1 MSAPTNHWKLG
12 LFVVGAVLFGIG
24 FFIYLG
30 TRAIPK
36 ETVTYNAYF
45 DESVTGLDMG
55 SPVKFRGVTIG
66 NVSSIELAP
75 DRRHVKVAFEFTV
88 ATLDQLGIAR
98 DAGEKTRLPIPPNL
112 RAQLTSTGVTGI
124 KYIQLD
130 FFDQASLQ
138 TPELPFPV
146 GDRNIP
152 AQASSMKNIEASV
165 VQTADRL
172 PEVTEHVV
180 NLLTRAERIAEQVET
195 QRLPERLNF
204 LLTHFDHT
212 LTTLD
217 EKLGQLDTK
226 GLSQDSRAVLSSFHG
241 TAQRANRLLD
251 RMDGDRGLLAS
262 AERFS
267 SSLGDAASNANGFT
281 TEMEHTLRD
290 VSEAAAAVRDLAD
303 ALERQPDML
312 IKGRSSRAER

>member
-12 LFVVGAVLFGIG
+12 LFVVAAMIFGLG
-24 FFIYLG
+24 FFVYLG
-30 TRAIPK
+30 TRTIPK
-36 ETVTYNAYF
+36 ETVTYTAYF
-45 DESVTGLDMG
+45 DESVTGLDLG

-66 NVSSIELAP
+66 NVSVIELAP
-75 DRRHVKVAFEFTV
+75 DRRHVKVAFDFTV
-88 ATLDQLGIAR
+88 AVLDQLGIAR
-98 DAGEKTRLPIPPNL
+98 GSGEKTRLPIPPSL
-112 RAQLTSTGVTGI
+112 RAQLNSTGVTGI
-124 KYIQLD
+124 KYIGLD
-130 FFDQASLQ
+130 FFEGQ
-138 TPELPFPV
+138 TPPTELPFPV

-172 PEVTEHVV
+172 PEVTAQVV
-180 NLLTRAERIAEQVET
+180 GLLTKVDRIADQVEKE
-195 QRLPERLNF
+195 RLPERVGF

-212 LTTLD
+212 LTALD
-217 EKLGQLDTK
+217 ERLGQLDAK
-226 GLSQDSRAVLSSFHG
+226 GLSQDGRALLSSWQG
-241 TAQRANRLLD
+241 TAVRANRLLD

-267 SSLGDAASNANGFT
+267 NSLGDAASNANGFT

-312 IKGRSSRAER
+312 IKGRGGRQD

>member
-12 LFVVGAVLFGIG
+12 LFVVCTLAFGLC
-24 FFIYLG
+24 FFLYLG
-30 TRAIPK
+30 ARQIPK
-36 ETVTYNAYF
+36 ETVTYSSYF
-45 DESVTGLDMG
+45 DESVTGLDLG

-66 NVSSIELAP
+66 NVASIELAQ
-75 DRRHVKVAFEFTV
+75 DRRHVKVAYDFPV

-98 DAGEKTRLPIPPNL
+98 RTGEKTQIPIPPNL
-112 RAQLTSTGVTGI
+112 RAQLASTGVTGI
-124 KYIQLD
+124 KYIGLD
-130 FFDQASLQ
+130 FFENQPPQAS
-138 TPELPFPV
+138 ELPFPV

-152 AQASSMKNIEASV
+152 AQPSSMKNIENSV

-172 PEVTEHVV
+172 PELTDHVLT
-180 NLLTRAERIAEQVET
+180 LLTRVERITQQVE
-195 QRLPERLNF
+195 QERLPERVGF
-204 LLTHFDHT
+204 LMTRFDHT
-212 LTTLD
+212 LTTID
-217 EKLGQLDTK
+217 DKLGQLDTK
-226 GLSQDSRAVLSSFHG
+226 GLSQDGRAALSSWQG
-241 TAQRANRLLD
+241 TASRANRLLD

-312 IKGRSSRAER
+312 IKGRNSRTEP

>member
-12 LFVVGAVLFGIG
+12 LFVVAAMIFGLG
-24 FFIYLG
+24 FFVYLG
-30 TRAIPK
+30 TRTIPK
-36 ETVTYNAYF
+36 ETVTYTAYF

-55 SPVKFRGVTIG
+55 SPVKFRGVSIG
-66 NVSSIELAP
+66 NVSVIELAP
-75 DRRHVKVAFEFTV
+75 DRRHVKVAFDFPV
-88 ATLDQLGIAR
+88 AVLDQLGIAR
-98 DAGEKTRLPIPPNL
+98 GSGEKTRLPIPPSL
-112 RAQLTSTGVTGI
+112 RAQLQSTGVTGI
-124 KYIQLD
+124 KYIGLD
-130 FFDQASLQ
+130 FFEGQ
-138 TPELPFPV
+138 TPPSELPFPV
-146 GDRNIP
+146 GDRNIA

-172 PEVTEHVV
+172 PEVTAQVV
-180 NLLTRAERIAEQVET
+180 GLLTKVDRIADQVEKE
-195 QRLPERLNF
+195 RLPERFGF

-212 LTTLD
+212 LTALD
-217 EKLGQLDTK
+217 EKLGQLDAR
-226 GLSQDSRAVLSSFHG
+226 GLSQDGRALMSSWQG
-241 TAQRANRLLD
+241 TAVRTNRLLD

-312 IKGRSSRAER
+312 IKGRGGRQD

>member
-12 LFVVGAVLFGIG
+12 LFVVIAMGFGLS
-24 FFIYLG
+24 FFVYLG
-30 TRAIPK
+30 TRTIPK
-36 ETVTYNAYF
+36 ETVTYTAYF
-45 DESVTGLDMG
+45 DESVTGLEYG

-66 NVSSIELAP
+66 NVTTIELAP
-75 DRRHVKVAFEFTV
+75 DRRHVKVAFDFTV
-88 ATLDQLGIAR
+88 SVLDQLGIAR
-98 DAGEKTRLPIPPNL
+98 GSGEKTRLPIPPNL
-112 RAQLTSTGVTGI
+112 RAQLNSTGVTGI
-124 KYIQLD
+124 KYVQLD
-130 FFDQASLQ
+130 FFENEQLQ
-138 TPELPFPV
+138 TTELPFPV

-172 PEVTEHVV
+172 PEVTEHVLS
-180 NLLTRAERIAEQVET
+180 LLTRVERIATQVEEE
-195 QRLPERLNF
+195 RLPERVGF

-212 LTTLD
+212 LTSLD
-217 EKLGQLDTK
+217 EKLGGLDTK
-226 GLSQDSRAVLSSFHG
+226 GLSQDGRAALSSWQG
-241 TAQRANRLLD
+241 TAARANRILD
-251 RMDGDRGLLAS
+251 RMDGSHGLLAS

-290 VSEAAAAVRDLAD
+290 VSEAAAAVRSLAD

-312 IKGRSSRAER
+312 IKGRNERSER

>member
-12 LFVVGAVLFGIG
+12 LFVVTAMLFGLA
-24 FFIYLG
+24 FFVYLG
-30 TRAIPK
+30 TRTIPQ
-36 ETVTYNAYF
+36 ERVTYTSYF
-45 DESVTGLDMG
+45 DESVTGLDLG

-66 NVSSIELAP
+66 NVSHIELAP

-88 ATLDQLGIAR
+88 AVLDQLGIAR
-98 DAGEKTRLPIPPNL
+98 GSGEKTRLPIPPNL
-112 RAQLTSTGVTGI
+112 RAQLNSTGVTGI
-124 KYIQLD
+124 KYVQLD
-130 FFDQASLQ
+130 FFDQAQLQ
-138 TPELPFPV
+138 NGELPFPV
-146 GDRNIP
+146 NDRNIP
-152 AQASSMKNIEASV
+152 AQPSSMKNIEASV

-172 PEVTEHVV
+172 PEVTEQVV
-180 NLLTRAERIAEQVET
+180 GLLARVTRVVDQVE
-195 QRLPERLNF
+195 QERLPERVGF

-217 EKLGQLDTK
+217 EKLGQLDAK
-226 GLSQDSRAVLSSFHG
+226 GLSQDGRAALTSWQG
-241 TAQRANRLLD
+241 TAARANRILD

-262 AERFS
+262 AERVS

-281 TEMEHTLRD
+281 TEMEHTLRN

-312 IKGRSSRAER
+312 IKGRNERSAP

>member
-12 LFVVGAVLFGIG
+12 LFVVTAILFGLG
-24 FFIYLG
+24 FFVYLG
-30 TRAIPK
+30 TRTIPQ
-36 ETVTYNAYF
+36 ERVTYTSYF
-45 DESVTGLDMG
+45 DESVTGLDLG

-66 NVSSIELAP
+66 NVSHIELAP

-88 ATLDQLGIAR
+88 SVLDQLGIAR
-98 DAGEKTRLPIPPNL
+98 GSGEKTRLPIPPNL
-112 RAQLTSTGVTGI
+112 RAQLNSTGVTGI
-124 KYIQLD
+124 KYVQLD
-130 FFDQASLQ
+130 FFEQSQLQ
-138 TPELPFPV
+138 SDELPFPV

-172 PEVTEHVV
+172 PEVTEHVLG
-180 NLLTRAERIAEQVET
+180 LLTRVEKIADQVE
-195 QRLPERLNF
+195 QERLPERVGF

-212 LTTLD
+212 LTALD
-217 EKLGQLDTK
+217 EKLGQLDAK
-226 GLSQDSRAVLSSFHG
+226 GLSQDGRAALSSWQG
-241 TAQRANRLLD
+241 TAARANRILD

-262 AERFS
+262 AERVS
-267 SSLGDAASNANGFT
+267 SSLGDAASNATGFT
-281 TEMEHTLRD
+281 TEMEHTLRN

-312 IKGRSSRAER
+312 IKGRNERSAP